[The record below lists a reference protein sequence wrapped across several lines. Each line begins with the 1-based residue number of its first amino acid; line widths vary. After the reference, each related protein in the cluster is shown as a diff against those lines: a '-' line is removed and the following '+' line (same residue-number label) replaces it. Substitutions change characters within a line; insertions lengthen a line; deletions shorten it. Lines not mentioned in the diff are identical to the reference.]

1 MFKIEAARERSLQ
14 TLETVIGYGFQ
25 NIAYLD
31 RALTHRS
38 YGAEHNERL
47 EFLGDAILGLI
58 IGKKLFDMFPQ
69 CPEGDLTRMRS
80 SLVRE
85 TTLAAMAREFNLG
98 DKLRLGPGELKSG
111 GSRRD
116 SLLAD
121 AVESMIGAMF
131 LDTNQDYAIVNQVV
145 LTWFKT
151 RLAEISPN
159 VNQKD
164 AKSQL
169 QELLQGEH
177 KALPI
182 YTVDKITGADNN
194 QTFFVS
200 AKIVGC
206 AQLFQGSGTSRRR
219 AEQAAARQALEF
231 LQQGE

>member
-14 TLETVIGYGFQ
+14 ILETVIGYGFQ

-121 AVESMIGAMF
+121 AVESMIGARC
-131 LDTNQDYAIVNQVV
+131 LDTN
-145 LTWFKT
+145 
-151 RLAEISPN
+151 
-159 VNQKD
+159 
-164 AKSQL
+164 
-169 QELLQGEH
+169 
-177 KALPI
+177 
-182 YTVDKITGADNN
+182 
-194 QTFFVS
+194 
-200 AKIVGC
+200 
-206 AQLFQGSGTSRRR
+206 
-219 AEQAAARQALEF
+219 
-231 LQQGE
+231 

>member
-14 TLETVIGYGFQ
+14 ILETVIGYGFQ